1 MSFLDGITK
10 SEFVSKHIAKTMA
23 DPGYAAK
30 AMVTMNV
37 MKDVFAYSAKAYTSF
52 KNKDIPEEQRPL
64 VAMADASSG
73 VLTAMLQ
80 ILIGFS
86 IATPKNI
93 DKMWQFVSK
102 GASEA
107 VQNSKGAK
115 SLFSTIVAVGVSVV
129 AAERIIVPM
138 IANPLGSMLKNKF
151 AKKPDGEGVE
161 KSGADGA
168 SKTEKPSDK
177 NSDKA
182 EKSDKAE
189 SAPTTEKS
197 EKTANT
203 EKSEKTEKTTKPAET
218 SESKTEKA

>member
-151 AKKPDGEGVE
+151 AKKPDGAGVE
-161 KSGADGA
+161 KSGAGEA
-168 SKTEKPSDK
+168 SKTEKSD
-177 NSDKA
+177 DKKFGKT
-182 EKSDKAE
+182 EKSEKAE
-189 SAPTTEKS
+189 SAPTTEKT
-197 EKTANT
+197 EKAANA
-203 EKSEKTEKTTKPAET
+203 EKSEKTTKPSET

>member
-151 AKKPDGEGVE
+151 AKKPDGAGVE
-161 KSGADGA
+161 KFGAGEA

-177 NSDKA
+177 KTDKV
-182 EKSDKAE
+182 EKSEKSE
-189 SAPTTEKS
+189 SVPTTEKS
-197 EKTANT
+197 EKAANA
-203 EKSEKTEKTTKPAET
+203 EKSEKTTKPAET

>member
-151 AKKPDGEGVE
+151 AKKPDGAGVE
-161 KSGADGA
+161 KFGAGEA
-168 SKTEKPSDK
+168 SKTEKSD
-177 NSDKA
+177 DKKFGKT
-182 EKSDKAE
+182 EKSEKAE
-189 SAPTTEKS
+189 SAPATEKS
-197 EKTANT
+197 EKAANA
-203 EKSEKTEKTTKPAET
+203 EKSEKTTKPAET

>member
-93 DKMWQFVSK
+93 DKMWQFMSK

-115 SLFSTIVAVGVSVV
+115 SLFSTIVAVSVSVV

-151 AKKPDGEGVE
+151 AKKPDGAGE
-161 KSGADGA
+161 A
-168 SKTEKPSDK
+168 SKTEKSD
-177 NSDKA
+177 DKKFGKT
-182 EKSDKAE
+182 EKSEKAE

-197 EKTANT
+197 EKA
-203 EKSEKTEKTTKPAET
+203 EKTTKPSET

>member
-151 AKKPDGEGVE
+151 AKKPDGAEVE
-161 KSGADGA
+161 KFGAGEA
-168 SKTEKPSDK
+168 SKTEKSD
-177 NSDKA
+177 DKKFCKT
-182 EKSDKAE
+182 EKSEKSE
-189 SAPTTEKS
+189 SAPTTEKI
-197 EKTANT
+197 EKAANA
-203 EKSEKTEKTTKPAET
+203 EKSEKTTKPSET